1 MNILAQIEKLVDD
14 KFHQNMM
21 DAAVVVEKT
30 PVSFFVKTAAL
41 FAGTIILVLLFRQW
55 KISRVEKKKSQD
67 K

>member
-1 MNILAQIEKLVDD
+1 MNILAQIEQLVDD

-41 FAGTIILVLLFRQW
+41 FSGTII
-55 KISRVEKKKSQD
+55 
-67 K
+67 